1 MLPLECVVEN
11 EISPFIYFTKPR
23 LKISKL
29 VVRITFRERKKVGN
43 IKSLKAGTW

>member
-29 VVRITFRERKKVGN
+29 VVRERKKVGN